1 MHSSKYWAG
10 RTRAD
15 CVWLPALSGVPNR
28 NRELGMISKLML
40 QKLRYILY
48 LHMREPDLYA
58 ARFDPLMINTS
69 R

>member
-1 MHSSKYWAG
+1 
-10 RTRAD
+10 
-15 CVWLPALSGVPNR
+15 
-28 NRELGMISKLML
+28 MISKLML

-58 ARFDPLMINTS
+58 ARLDPFMINTS